1 MDATDRYAAR
11 LVEVIRKFRLIRSAA
26 GSIHLYQSE
35 ERLLPLER
43 FLNALSRP
51 YLRGARLF
59 RDLGH
64 QDAGPQLGRVSIL
77 EVVSEHVPLANQLTL
92 FCARPRCINV
102 CACVSGKPSCAG
114 NRATVDPIV

>member
-1 MDATDRYAAR
+1 MDAIDRHALR

-26 GSIHLYQSE
+26 GSLHLLQSE
-35 ERLLPLER
+35 ERPLPLER
-43 FLNALSRP
+43 FLNALTRP

-64 QDAGPQLGRVSIL
+64 QEASPQLGRFSIL
-77 EVVSEHVPLANQLTL
+77 RVVSAHVPLANQLAL
-92 FCARPRCINV
+92 LCARPRCINV
-102 CACVSGKPSCAG
+102 WACVSGKPSCAG